1 MELSTRLR
9 QATQDLHG
17 VAERSGMM
25 PSLLRGQ
32 LSRRDYTLLLRNL
45 QLIYAALERGL
56 AHASA
61 PVGVDFTPLY
71 RAAAL
76 AKDLAFLSPEP
87 GFEPCEATQRYV
99 ARLEQ
104 LAASDP
110 RLLIAH
116 AYVRYLGDLHG
127 GQLLRRCVARVLQ
140 VEDGQG
146 LDFYDFGPAERVA
159 QLIHGFRVTL
169 NGLALEASEAEA
181 MAQEARLGFALHI
194 DIFEQLSPALN
205 L

>member
-1 MELSTRLR
+1 
-9 QATQDLHG
+9 
-17 VAERSGMM
+17 
-25 PSLLRGQ
+25 
-32 LSRRDYTLLLRNL
+32 
-45 QLIYAALERGL
+45 
-56 AHASA
+56 
-61 PVGVDFTPLY
+61 
-71 RAAAL
+71 
-76 AKDLAFLSPEP
+76 
-87 GFEPCEATQRYV
+87 
-99 ARLEQ
+99 
-104 LAASDP
+104 
-110 RLLIAH
+110 LLIAH

-159 QLIHGFRVTL
+159 QLIHGFRVAL

>member
-56 AHASA
+56 GHASA

-76 AKDLAFLSPEP
+76 AKDLAFLPSEP

-146 LDFYDFGPAERVA
+146 LDFYDFGSAERVA
-159 QLIHGFRVTL
+159 QLIHGFRVAL